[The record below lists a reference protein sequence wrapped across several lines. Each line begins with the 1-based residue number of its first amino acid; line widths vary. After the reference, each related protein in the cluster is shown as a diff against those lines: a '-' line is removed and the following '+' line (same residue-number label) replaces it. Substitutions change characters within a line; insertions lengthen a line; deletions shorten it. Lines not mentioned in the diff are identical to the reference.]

1 MSGGLRSPKCS
12 LNASTD
18 ALAEAEADMAAMGRQ
33 ARVATKNCL
42 TMMMF
47 VLNGSSSKSEQK
59 WCEILMERLDAWLGE
74 ADRV

>member
-1 MSGGLRSPKCS
+1 
-12 LNASTD
+12 
-18 ALAEAEADMAAMGRQ
+18 MAAMGRQ